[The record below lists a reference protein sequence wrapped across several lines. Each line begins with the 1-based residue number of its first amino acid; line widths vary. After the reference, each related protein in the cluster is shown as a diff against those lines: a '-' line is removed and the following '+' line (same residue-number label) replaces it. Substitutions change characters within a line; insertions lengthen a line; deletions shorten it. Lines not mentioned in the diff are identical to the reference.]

1 MMALITFGIALVLS
15 LLLIP
20 VVRRLCLRS
29 GYVAQPREDRWH
41 REPTPTLGGVAIF
54 LAFTLSIIVSVALSK
69 GEIEVRW
76 GLLAVAGF
84 VFALGLYDDIRE
96 MSPQAKLIGQILAAT
111 AVVFLGY
118 TTYFFSPRIEN
129 ELIAQI
135 PNIILTYI
143 WVIGITNAI
152 NLLDNMDGL
161 AGGMSL
167 IVAIFLS
174 FFFWQVD
181 NASLLVITVALA
193 GSVLGFLVF
202 NFPPAS
208 IFMGDS
214 GSLFLGFTLAVL
226 AIARQPQASNVL
238 AVMGVPIVLFLLP
251 ILDTVLVTFT
261 RILRGQSP
269 TQGGRDHTSHRL
281 IAFGLNER
289 QTLFV
294 LCTIA
299 LISGI
304 TAAVLESLNYRLSLL
319 LVPVLILSLAILV
332 AYLGRLKVVVSTST
346 IKRERAI
353 TRFMIDL
360 TYRRRL
366 LEVMLD
372 FFLIGIAYYL
382 AFLTHYG
389 LTISQDA
396 LILYLRSL
404 PLVYAGT
411 YISFFVFGVYR
422 GLWRYVGVDE
432 LVRFIKS
439 VLGAVALVALPV
451 LLLPTFQGYSV
462 VLLIFYVVFLFLA
475 LAASRFSFKVLDQ
488 VYAQQTRK
496 REERVLICGAGD
508 AGEMTLRWILMNP
521 KLGYRPVGFL
531 DDDVYK
537 TGRQIHGVEV
547 LGDMHQLDHLLKEK
561 QIDGVIITTDAASDG
576 DDTLDNVVEICRTHE
591 IWVRNLRFEFE
602 LIE

>member
-1 MMALITFGIALVLS
+1 M
-15 LLLIP
+15 
-20 VVRRLCLRS
+20 
-29 GYVAQPREDRWH
+29 
-41 REPTPTLGGVAIF
+41 
-54 LAFTLSIIVSVALSK
+54 
-69 GEIEVRW
+69 
-76 GLLAVAGF
+76 
-84 VFALGLYDDIRE
+84 YDDIRE
-96 MSPQAKLIGQILAAT
+96 LSPQAKLIGQILAAT

-118 TTYFFSPRIEN
+118 TTDFFSPKIEN
-129 ELIAQI
+129 EIVAQI

-143 WVIGITNAI
+143 WIIGITNAI

-161 AGGMSL
+161 AGGISL
-167 IVAIFLS
+167 VTAVFLS
-174 FFFWQVD
+174 YFFWRVD
-181 NASLLVITVALA
+181 NTSLLMISIALA

-214 GSLFLGFTLAVL
+214 GSLFLGFSLAVL

-289 QTLFV
+289 QTVFV
-294 LCTIA
+294 LYAIA

-304 TAAVLESLNYRLSLL
+304 TAAVIESLNYQVSLV

-346 IKRERAI
+346 VKRERAI
-353 TRFMIDL
+353 TRFMVDL

-366 LEVMLD
+366 LEIVLD

-382 AFLTHYG
+382 AFLARYG
-389 LTISQDA
+389 LSISQDDFM
-396 LILYLRSL
+396 LYLRSL
-404 PLVYAGT
+404 PIAFAGT

-422 GLWRYVGVDE
+422 GMWRYVGVDD
-432 LVRFIKS
+432 LVGFIKS
-439 VLGAVALVALPV
+439 ALGAVVLMALPV
-451 LLLPTFQGYSV
+451 FLLPNFEGYSS
-462 VLLIFYVVFLFLA
+462 VLLVFYGVFLFIA
-475 LAASRFSFKVLDQ
+475 LVASRFSFKVLDQ
-488 VYAQQTRK
+488 VYAQQTRE

-508 AGEMTLRWILMNP
+508 AGELALRWILMNP
-521 KLGYRPVGFL
+521 ELGYRPVGFL
-531 DDDVYK
+531 DDDIFK

-547 LGDMHQLDHLLKEK
+547 LGDMERLAQFLEEK
-561 QIDGVIITTDAASDG
+561 QIDGVIITTDASDG
-576 DDTLDNVVEICRTHE
+576 NDMIVNVVDVCRTHE
-591 IWVRNLRFEFE
+591 KWVRNLRFEFE
-602 LIE
+602 LVE